1 MSEYMSNHIIDFNG
15 KASGDDLD
23 DKTFEDWGALTV
35 EQLTFGGGVHA
46 KRHQAVG
53 KQKDAQNVFE
63 KQVDTQCCNRMT
75 S

>member
-1 MSEYMSNHIIDFNG
+1 MSNRIIDFNG

-23 DKTFEDWGALTV
+23 DKTFEDLGALTV
-35 EQLTFGGGVHA
+35 EQLTVGGGVHA

-63 KQVDTQCCNRMT
+63 KQVDTRRYNRMT

>member
-63 KQVDTQCCNRMT
+63 KQVDTRCYNRMT